1 MQATTREASGWS
13 PVGELQRAIGLD
25 TLRGFALFGVLVA
38 NTLQFAYPIVSAPP
52 EMETWRGTG
61 VVDRAVLLLVGMCVE
76 GKFYTLLSILFGMGL
91 ALQSDRAV
99 ASGIPFVGFSLWRSA
114 LLFTMGLVHGIC
126 LFAADFLT
134 FYAVLAA
141 AAVFFR
147 RWPSGRLMAAA
158 VVSACAC
165 VVVLSVYAWSQPERP
180 YPLPLDW
187 SEVAQQGER
196 ADLPP
201 IEGTVV
207 ALLERLGVPR
217 EDFVGWME
225 NEARISRDGS
235 WLELIRL
242 RVKILIVLGLPIKIL
257 LLGPMFLAFFLFGMF
272 LIRSAAGPMSTQ
284 PPALLI
290 RLDDNAIR
298 RYQAWLRV
306 GVPLGLVLLLIGS
319 GIQLNLPR
327 MAVTP
332 PIYWTCLFGSVFAQ
346 SLGYAGG
353 ILWLTARKPDG
364 RFVRWLRP
372 VGRTALSNYIAQS
385 VLLGFVFY
393 GTGLGFFTRLT
404 ALPVVALALPV
415 FALEIWFSRAW
426 LRGFSMGP
434 VEWVW
439 RSLAY
444 GRWLPIRRPAER
456 TEG

>member
-1 MQATTREASGWS
+1 
-13 PVGELQRAIGLD
+13 
-25 TLRGFALFGVLVA
+25 
-38 NTLQFAYPIVSAPP
+38 
-52 EMETWRGTG
+52 METWRGTG
-61 VVDRAVLLLVGMCVE
+61 VVDRAVLLLVGMLVE

-99 ASGIPFVGFSLWRSA
+99 ASGIPFAGFSLRRSA
-114 LLFTMGLVHGIC
+114 LLFTIGLVHGVC

-134 FYAVLAA
+134 FYAVLAT
-141 AAVFFR
+141 AAVFFC
-147 RWPSGRLMAAA
+147 RWPARRLLTAA
-158 VVSACAC
+158 VVSAYAC
-165 VVVLSVYAWSQPERP
+165 VVLLSVYAWSQPQRP
-180 YPLPLDW
+180 YPGPLDW
-187 SEVAQQGER
+187 SKITQQGES

-201 IEGTVV
+201 IEGTAV
-207 ALLERLGVPR
+207 ALLENLGVPR

-242 RVKILIVLGLPIKIL
+242 RVIILILLGLPIKIL
-257 LLGPMFLAFFLFGMF
+257 LLGPMFLAFFLFGMS
-272 LIRSAAGPMSTQ
+272 LIRSAAGPTSTQ

-298 RYQAWLRV
+298 RYQTWFRV

-319 GIQLNLPR
+319 GVQLALPR
-327 MAVTP
+327 MVVTP
-332 PIYWTCLFGSVFAQ
+332 PIYWTFLFVSVFAQ

-353 ILWLTARKPDG
+353 MLWLTARKPDG
-364 RFVRWLRP
+364 RLVRWLRP

-415 FALEIWFSRAW
+415 FALEIWLSRAW
-426 LRGFSMGP
+426 LRRFSMGP
-434 VEWVW
+434 VEWAW